1 VSFKWV
7 FAILGWLVAK
17 GKGMVAGFL
26 FGCLVDY
33 MVRGRRTFRFTYRTF
48 SGEDFRNAQ
57 QGTGGA
63 AFSTPYGE
71 KLREAYRTLGIDET
85 ATDEEVR
92 QTCRSLVLRYHP
104 DKVAT
109 RSESERAAAERIFK
123 MIAEAKDIV
132 FKARGMK

>member
-1 VSFKWV
+1 MSFKWV
-7 FAILGWLVAK
+7 FAILGYIVARGRGLV
-17 GKGMVAGFL
+17 VGFL

-33 MVRGRRTFRFTYRTF
+33 MMRGRQSFRFTYRTF
-48 SGEDFRNAQ
+48 SGEDFRNS
-57 QGTGGA
+57 QGAGGSP
-63 AFSTPYGE
+63 FSAVYGE
-71 KLREAYRTLGIDET
+71 RLREAYRTLGIDENV
-85 ATDEEVR
+85 TDEEVR
-92 QTCRSLVLRYHP
+92 RTCRSLVLRYHP